1 MWNCGTS
8 FPRPT
13 HFFFESFFYAVQELT
28 IISLISLAIPCF
40 ATLCCSSGL
49 HDAVCIQVVDWVNCG
64 QITPSTPCTN
74 WAVISEA
81 SICRNPMESPSNQHL
96 AGGDSW
102 DMPAMIWY
110 DTPSTPEIQE
120 SHEVV
125 KANLAFIKIM
135 RGTVNTTTWY
145 VDKRNHSISWTGGL
159 VKTAL
164 RFESVNWTYT
174 PLFHGGALGLAWSKL
189 RLTKIMPDCQAGS
202 TASGL

>member
-1 MWNCGTS
+1 MQCAFKWSTESTAGRSHPPLPVQIGPLSLRLAFAGIPWN
-8 FPRPT
+8 RP
-13 HFFFESFFYAVQELT
+13 Q
-28 IISLISLAIPCF
+28 IN
-40 ATLCCSSGL
+40 TL
-49 HDAVCIQVVDWVNCG
+49 QVETLETC
-64 QITPSTPCTN
+64 
-74 WAVISEA
+74 
-81 SICRNPMESPSNQHL
+81 L
-96 AGGDSW
+96 L
-102 DMPAMIWY
+102 WY
-110 DTPSTPEIQE
+110 DMTRRQHQKFIEIQE